1 MSRVRDIANILSSS
15 TDMATDA
22 EVVVAISNHASASDP
37 HGDRAYASA
46 LIPSQTGNSGK
57 YLTTNGSSV
66 SWGTVSSGTD
76 GATVIAYSFLGM
88 GA

>member
-1 MSRVRDIANILSSS
+1 MSRIRDLASILTTSSAL
-15 TDMATDA
+15 ATDA
-22 EVVVAISNHASASDP
+22 ELA
-37 HGDRAYASA
+37 A
-46 LIPSQTGNSGK
+46 LIPSQTSNSGK
-57 YLTTNGSSV
+57 YLTTNGTAL